1 VRYTEVNGVR
11 KKKVIRHERIKKSL
25 TIEETNEI
33 LKVFKIFDKDGSG
46 NIDSNELKDAMSALG
61 IYVNNKSLKQLM
73 E

>member
-1 VRYTEVNGVR
+1 MRYTEVDGVR
-11 KKKVIRHERIKKSL
+11 KKKVIRHEHIKKSL

>member
-1 VRYTEVNGVR
+1 MRYTEVDGVR